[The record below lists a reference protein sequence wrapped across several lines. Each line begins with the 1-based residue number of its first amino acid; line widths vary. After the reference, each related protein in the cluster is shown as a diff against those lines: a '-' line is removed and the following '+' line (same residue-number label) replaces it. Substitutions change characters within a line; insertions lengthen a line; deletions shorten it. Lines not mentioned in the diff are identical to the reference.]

1 MFKKKSLLNLVQVS
15 FNFLPIS
22 IVLGSLVINLNIFIF
37 LILSSIFFYQE
48 KIKLKLNKI
57 NTPLFLFFL
66 IIIIS
71 SLINLKIIGFE
82 NFLKSI
88 LLLKFFLIY
97 IFLETLFKEK
107 KIELKNF
114 FSISLYLIIFI
125 SLDVILQFITGK
137 NILGF
142 EPHDGRI
149 AGIFGSEAIAGS
161 FIQKIFLLSLIG
173 LIINVNRIK
182 IEENLFKII
191 FFIISISGC
200 FLASNRMSFIILL
213 GILIILLLFFKSMRK
228 SLLISLV
235 IILPIFA
242 SLGQTSKNLSSN
254 YKDLSNKVRDS
265 INVLE
270 QKNEKNAFN
279 SINYGRIYYASL
291 LSFKDDMILG
301 SGLKS
306 FRYKCFDYEK
316 YESVLCSTH
325 PHNYHLEILHDTGLL
340 GFLMLVYFSIVVLIS
355 KYKHLKSRNI
365 SYDEKIILA
374 FIIFNFL
381 IEIFPIKSTGSLF
394 STWTGT
400 ILWISVA
407 LLNYKRINGK
417 K

>member
-1 MFKKKSLLNLVQVS
+1 M
-15 FNFLPIS
+15 
-22 IVLGSLVINLNIFIF
+22 
-37 LILSSIFFYQE
+37 
-48 KIKLKLNKI
+48 
-57 NTPLFLFFL
+57 
-66 IIIIS
+66 
-71 SLINLKIIGFE
+71 
-82 NFLKSI
+82 
-88 LLLKFFLIY
+88 
-97 IFLETLFKEK
+97 
-107 KIELKNF
+107 
-114 FSISLYLIIFI
+114 
-125 SLDVILQFITGK
+125 
-137 NILGF
+137 
-142 EPHDGRI
+142 
-149 AGIFGSEAIAGS
+149 
-161 FIQKIFLLSLIG
+161 LSLIG

-191 FFIISISGC
+191 FLLYISGC
-200 FLASNRMSFIILL
+200 FLASNPNVFYNFIRNLNNFIIV
-213 GILIILLLFFKSMRK
+213 FKSMRK

-270 QKNEKNAFN
+270 QKNEKNTFN

-355 KYKHLKSRNI
+355 KI
-365 SYDEKIILA
+365 QTFKI
-374 FIIFNFL
+374 
-381 IEIFPIKSTGSLF
+381 
-394 STWTGT
+394 
-400 ILWISVA
+400 
-407 LLNYKRINGK
+407 
-417 K
+417 